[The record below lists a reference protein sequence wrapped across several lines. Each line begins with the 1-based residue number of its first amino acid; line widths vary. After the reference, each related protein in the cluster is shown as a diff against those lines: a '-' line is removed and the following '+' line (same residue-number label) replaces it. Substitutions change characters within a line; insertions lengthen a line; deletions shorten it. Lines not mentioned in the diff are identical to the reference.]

1 MSSLYLAFFNLII
14 FLFFCRVNSRA
25 GCQSSCH
32 CCLVGLLTLN
42 ERWEDPL
49 LLISRGKVVV
59 HEWTVVE

>member
-1 MSSLYLAFFNLII
+1 MSSLYLAFFNLFI